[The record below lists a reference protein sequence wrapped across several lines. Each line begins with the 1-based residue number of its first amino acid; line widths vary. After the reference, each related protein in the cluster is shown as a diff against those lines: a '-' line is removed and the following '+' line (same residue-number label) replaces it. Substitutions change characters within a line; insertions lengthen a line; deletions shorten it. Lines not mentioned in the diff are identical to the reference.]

1 MGFADSAKAKKLADA
16 LTRSKEA
23 PRRTSSASTENS
35 QLTSSPPT
43 VYRLGPMN
51 IPKDLAGM
59 TKLLHS
65 ELQKIEQSQSVILSI
80 AQKMD
85 AMKAASVETVYGQ
98 APDENGDVSPQ
109 NVTLNT
115 LTAAAS
121 VTAGIVDA
129 TQLNNNTHVGS
140 DIWVD
145 ATPGG
150 GNVVLKA
157 TNELL
162 LQANGGTVTAD
173 NSQYVSNHDVGFIQN
188 APWND
193 VSGNGTNY
201 DNIGFPIWMNGSS
214 DYASYHIRGQVQGQY
229 DWAQWVMSYPAGQ
242 QVLEMQSSGAILHNG
257 GAMATLQKTESV
269 INMSIALAREEL
281 KAEIYAELLAL
292 NPGIVIPRQ

>member
-1 MGFADSAKAKKLADA
+1 MISTKTKALA
-16 LTRSKEA
+16 EA
-23 PRRTSSASTENS
+23 RERATKQIRRTSLASTSNKQSEVA
-35 QLTSSPPT
+35 QKPPQ
-43 VYRLGPMN
+43 VYRVEGMN
-51 IPKDLAGM
+51 IPDDLAGM
-59 TKLLHS
+59 TKLVHS

-80 AQKMD
+80 WERLNADTTPNVQ
-85 AMKAASVETVYGQ
+85 TVYGQ
-98 APDENGDVSPQ
+98 APDAAGDVSPQ

-115 LTAAAS
+115 LTAATS

-150 GNVVLKA
+150 ANVVVKC

-162 LQANGGTVTAD
+162 IQANGGTVTAD

-214 DYASYHIRGQVQGQY
+214 DYGSYHVRGRYRANMIG
-229 DWAQWVMSYPAGQ
+229 
-242 QVLEMQSSGAILHNG
+242 LNG
-257 GAMATLQKTESV
+257 
-269 INMSIALAREEL
+269 
-281 KAEIYAELLAL
+281 
-292 NPGIVIPRQ
+292 